1 MATFSLCLLLFV
13 LVNTLTNV
21 RYNHIAVASGFEFE
35 VTDEFV
41 DFYENEISHH
51 KVISNLEDEDFTTLE
66 NKYNL
71 TRNKVS
77 LLLILEDFGK
87 LVDNPKT
94 FDELTKTSDNKL
106 ILYAKTLVNVY
117 SQNLDE
123 DEKELLK
130 LKFLTLLK
138 GKSSKTNHLITT
150 EQHPI
155 HGVKCSLQAPSVT
168 SNQVLFNCRK
178 QYLWVTEILTHS
190 TQQTDVKRASFFVH
204 ICIFMQDFSS

>member
-1 MATFSLCLLLFV
+1 MKKSTRNVPPSSKEINLTIYTLILPIFVATFSLCLLLFV
-13 LVNTLTNV
+13 LVNTLTNA
-21 RYNHIAVASGFEFE
+21 RYNHIAKASGFEFE

-51 KVISNLEDEDFTTLE
+51 KVISNLEDERFATLE
-66 NKYNL
+66 SKYSL
-71 TRNKVS
+71 TRNKVA

-106 ILYAKTLVNVY
+106 ILYAKTLVNAY

-123 DEKELLK
+123 DEKDLLK

-138 GKSSKTNHLITT
+138 GKS
-150 EQHPI
+150 
-155 HGVKCSLQAPSVT
+155 
-168 SNQVLFNCRK
+168 
-178 QYLWVTEILTHS
+178 
-190 TQQTDVKRASFFVH
+190 
-204 ICIFMQDFSS
+204 